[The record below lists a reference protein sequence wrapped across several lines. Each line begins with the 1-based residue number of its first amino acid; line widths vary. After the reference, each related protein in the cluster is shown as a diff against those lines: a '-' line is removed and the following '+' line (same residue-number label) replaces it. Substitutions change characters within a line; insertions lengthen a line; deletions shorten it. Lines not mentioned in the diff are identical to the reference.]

1 MGIFFKVFG
10 WMHQAHW
17 HWDPNT
23 AIDLLHVALT
33 DASARPPSPPYRL
46 PRTCCALL
54 LQLPAPRQMDLGLEE
69 VLEILA
75 LLEDLLACAEESLSD
90 DLRPERPPIRKNRQT
105 EI

>member
-1 MGIFFKVFG
+1 MPPRG
-10 WMHQAHW
+10 
-17 HWDPNT
+17 
-23 AIDLLHVALT
+23 LL
-33 DASARPPSPPYRL
+33 RL
-46 PRTCCALL
+46 PTDFPELL

-75 LLEDLLACAEESLSD
+75 LLEDLLACAEGSLSD